1 MSLMVIDWTQIFIAL
16 ISLAGAILT
25 GVVIPYIRAKTTKQ
39 QRDNIYTII
48 QSAVWAADQMFKAS
62 DPSGGIRNTWV
73 MNTLKEM
80 NLEISRKDL
89 VRLVEEAVQELNL
102 AQKEFIK

>member
-1 MSLMVIDWTQIFIAL
+1 MDIDWTQIILAL
-16 ISLAGAILT
+16 ISLIGAILT
-25 GVVIPYIRAKTTKQ
+25 TVIVPYIRAKTTKQ
-39 QRDNIYTII
+39 QRENIYTII
-48 QSAVWAADQMFKAS
+48 QSAVWAADQMFKTS
-62 DPSGGIRNTWV
+62 DPTGGIRNTWV

-80 NLEISRKDL
+80 NLDISQKDL

>member
-1 MSLMVIDWTQIFIAL
+1 MVIDWTQIFIAL

-25 GVVIPYIRAKTTKQ
+25 GVVVPYIRAKTTKQ

-80 NLEISRKDL
+80 NLDISRKDL

>member
-1 MSLMVIDWTQIFIAL
+1 MVIDWTQIFIAL

-39 QRDNIYTII
+39 QRDNIYTVI

-62 DPSGGIRNTWV
+62 DPTGELRLRWV
-73 MNTLKEM
+73 MNQ
-80 NLEISRKDL
+80 LE
-89 VRLVEEAVQELNL
+89 ELNL
-102 AQKEFIK
+102 NVTESDLVLMVEQAVKELNIAEKEFIKE

>member
-1 MSLMVIDWTQIFIAL
+1 MDIDWTQIILAL
-16 ISLAGAILT
+16 ISLTGAILT
-25 GVVIPYIRAKTTKQ
+25 AVVIPYIRSKTTKQ
-39 QRDNIYTII
+39 QRDNIYTVI

-80 NLEISRKDL
+80 NLDISREDL

>member
-1 MSLMVIDWTQIFIAL
+1 MVIDWTQIFIAL

-25 GVVIPYIRAKTTKQ
+25 GVVVPYIRAKTKKQ

-80 NLEISRKDL
+80 NLDISRKDL

>member
-1 MSLMVIDWTQIFIAL
+1 MVIDWTQIFIAL

-25 GVVIPYIRAKTTKQ
+25 GVAVPYIRSKTTKQ

-62 DPSGGIRNTWV
+62 DPTGELRLRWV
-73 MNTLKEM
+73 MNQ
-80 NLEISRKDL
+80 LE
-89 VRLVEEAVQELNL
+89 ELNL
-102 AQKEFIK
+102 NVTESDLVLMVEQAVKELNIAEKEFIK

>member
-1 MSLMVIDWTQIFIAL
+1 MVIDWTQIFIAL

-62 DPSGGIRNTWV
+62 DPTGELRLRWV
-73 MNTLKEM
+73 MNQ
-80 NLEISRKDL
+80 LE
-89 VRLVEEAVQELNL
+89 ELNL
-102 AQKEFIK
+102 NVTESDLALMVEQAVKELNIAEKEFVK

>member
-1 MSLMVIDWTQIFIAL
+1 MDIDWTQIILAL
-16 ISLAGAILT
+16 ISLIGTILT
-25 GVVIPYIRAKTTKQ
+25 VVFIPYIRSKTTKQ
-39 QRDNIYTII
+39 QRENIYTII

-80 NLEISRKDL
+80 NLDISQKDL
-89 VRLVEEAVQELNL
+89 VRLIEEAVQELNL

>member
-1 MSLMVIDWTQIFIAL
+1 MDNDWTQIFIAL
-16 ISLAGAILT
+16 ISLAGALLT

-62 DPSGGIRNTWV
+62 DPTGELRLRWV
-73 MNTLKEM
+73 MNQ
-80 NLEISRKDL
+80 LE
-89 VRLVEEAVQELNL
+89 ELNL
-102 AQKEFIK
+102 NVTESDLVLMVEQAVKELNIAEKEFIK

>member
-1 MSLMVIDWTQIFIAL
+1 MTIDRTQIFIAL

-48 QSAVWAADQMFKAS
+48 QSAVWAADQMFKAN
-62 DPSGGIRNTWV
+62 DPTGGIRLQWV
-73 MNTLKEM
+73 MNQLKET
-80 NLEISRKDL
+80 NLDVTESEL
-89 VRLVEEAVQELNL
+89 MRLIEQAVKELNL
-102 AQKEFIK
+102 AEKEFIK